1 MTDRRCRR
9 GRNRSWHTA
18 TVSEIVRV
26 TAADIASAEQLLEP
40 VMRRTPVVASR
51 ILSDLTGHEVRLKCE
66 NLQRTGSFK
75 PRGAYNRIARLDAE
89 QRARGVVAAS
99 AGNHAQGVAWAASQ
113 VGIESTVFMPV
124 GASLPKLM
132 ATKAYGATVHLVGNT
147 VDEALVSAREFADRT
162 GATLIHPFD
171 HLDIV
176 AGQAT
181 LGTELLQQMP
191 EVGTVVIPTGGGG
204 LLAGVAAAVKLTKPG
219 IRIVGVQAEGAA
231 AWPASLKAGHPIAL
245 DAMSTMA
252 DGIAVG
258 LPGSVP
264 FDHVQGWVDEIVTVS
279 EDALSRALVLCIERA
294 KLIVEPAGAAAV
306 AALMTHSAA
315 DIGLTGPVCAV
326 LSGGNIDPLLLTHVI
341 THGLRAG
348 GRYLAVRVIISDKPG
363 GLTGVLEVVRDAG
376 ASVVDVVHSRT
387 GGRLGL
393 EEVDVMLTVETRG
406 PDHREAVLEA
416 LGAAG
421 YSVQVES

>member
-1 MTDRRCRR
+1 
-9 GRNRSWHTA
+9 
-18 TVSEIVRV
+18 
-26 TAADIASAEQLLEP
+26 
-40 VMRRTPVVASR
+40 MRRTPVVASR

-89 QRARGVVAAS
+89 QRAHGVVAAS

-124 GASLPKLM
+124 GVSLPKLV
-132 ATKAYGATVHLVGNT
+132 ATKAYGATVHLVGST
-147 VDEALVSAREFADRT
+147 VDEALTSAREFADRT

-191 EVGTVVIPTGGGG
+191 DVGTIVIPTGGGG
-204 LLAGVAAAVKLTKPG
+204 LLAGVAAAVKLTKPDV
-219 IRIVGVQAEGAA
+219 RVVGVQAEGAA

-245 DAMSTMA
+245 TSMSTMA

-264 FDHVQGWVDEIVTVS
+264 FDHVQGWVDDIVTVS

-306 AALMTHSAA
+306 AALMTHSAEQL
-315 DIGLTGPVCAV
+315 GLTGSVCAV

-348 GRYLAVRVIISDKPG
+348 GRYLAVRVTISDRPG
-363 GLTGVLEVVRDAG
+363 GLTGVLGVVRDAG

-406 PDHREAVLEA
+406 PDHRGSVLEA

-421 YSVQVES
+421 YAVHVEN

>member
-1 MTDRRCRR
+1 MTA
-9 GRNRSWHTA
+9 S
-18 TVSEIVRV
+18 
-26 TAADIASAEQLLEP
+26 DITSAEELLAP

-75 PRGAYNRIARLDAE
+75 PRGAYNRIARLDAD

-113 VGIESTVFMPV
+113 VGITSTVFMPV
-124 GASLPKLM
+124 GVSLPKLV

-147 VDEALVSAREFADRT
+147 VDEALKSAREFAETT

-191 EVGTVVIPTGGGG
+191 DVGTIVIPTGGGG
-204 LLAGVAAAVKLTKPG
+204 LLAGVAAAVKLTKPD

-245 DAMSTMA
+245 TSMSTMA
-252 DGIAVG
+252 DGIAIG
-258 LPGSVP
+258 LPGTVP
-264 FDHVQGWVDEIVTVS
+264 FDHVQGWVDEVVTVS

-306 AALMTHSAA
+306 AALMTHSAE
-315 DIGLTGPVCAV
+315 DLGLTGSVCAI

-348 GRYLAVRVIISDKPG
+348 GRYLAVRVTISDKPG
-363 GLTGVLEVVRDAG
+363 GLTGVLGVVRDAG

-406 PDHREAVLEA
+406 PDHRASVLGA

-421 YSVQVES
+421 YAVQVEN

>member
-1 MTDRRCRR
+1 
-9 GRNRSWHTA
+9 
-18 TVSEIVRV
+18 
-26 TAADIASAEQLLEP
+26 
-40 VMRRTPVVASR
+40 MRRTPVVASR

-75 PRGAYNRIARLDAE
+75 PRGAYNRIAKLDAE
-89 QRARGVVAAS
+89 QRAHGVVAAS

-124 GASLPKLM
+124 GVSLPKLV

-147 VDEALVSAREFADRT
+147 VDEALKSAREFAERT

-191 EVGTVVIPTGGGG
+191 DVGTIVIPTGGGG
-204 LLAGVAAAVKLTKPG
+204 LLAGVAAAVKLTKPD

-245 DAMSTMA
+245 KSMSTMA
-252 DGIAVG
+252 DGIAIG

-264 FDHVQGWVDEIVTVS
+264 FDHVQGLVDDVVTVS

-306 AALMTHSAA
+306 AALMTHSA
-315 DIGLTGPVCAV
+315 DELGLTGSVCAI

-348 GRYLAVRVIISDKPG
+348 GRYLAVRVTISDRPG
-363 GLTGVLEVVRDAG
+363 GLTGVLGVVRDAG

-406 PDHREAVLEA
+406 PDHRGSVLDA

-421 YSVQVES
+421 YAVSVEN

>member
-1 MTDRRCRR
+1 MTA
-9 GRNRSWHTA
+9 S
-18 TVSEIVRV
+18 
-26 TAADIASAEQLLEP
+26 DIASAEELLEP

-113 VGIESTVFMPV
+113 VGIDSTVFMPV
-124 GASLPKLM
+124 GVSLPKLV

-147 VDEALVSAREFADRT
+147 VDEALKSAREFAERT

-191 EVGTVVIPTGGGG
+191 DVGTIVIPTGGGG

-245 DAMSTMA
+245 TSMSTMA
-252 DGIAVG
+252 DGIAIG

-264 FDHVQGWVDEIVTVS
+264 FDHVQGWVDDVVTVS

-306 AALMTHSAA
+306 AALMTHSA
-315 DIGLTGPVCAV
+315 DELGLTDSVCAV

-348 GRYLAVRVIISDKPG
+348 GRYLAVRVTISDKPG
-363 GLTGVLEVVRDAG
+363 GLTGVLGVVRDAG

-406 PDHREAVLEA
+406 PDHRGSVLDA

-421 YSVQVES
+421 YAVHVEN

>member
-1 MTDRRCRR
+1 MTA
-9 GRNRSWHTA
+9 S
-18 TVSEIVRV
+18 
-26 TAADIASAEQLLEP
+26 DIASAEELLEP

-89 QRARGVVAAS
+89 QRAHGVVAAS

-113 VGIESTVFMPV
+113 VGITSTVFMPV
-124 GASLPKLM
+124 GVSLPKLV

-147 VDEALVSAREFADRT
+147 VDEALKSAREFAERT

-191 EVGTVVIPTGGGG
+191 DVGTIVVPTGGGG
-204 LLAGVAAAVKLTKPG
+204 LLAGVAAAVKLSKPD

-245 DAMSTMA
+245 ESMSTMA
-252 DGIAVG
+252 DGIAIG

-264 FDHVQGWVDEIVTVS
+264 FDHVQGWVDDVVTVS

-306 AALMTHSAA
+306 AALMTHSAEEL
-315 DIGLTGPVCAV
+315 GLTGSVCAI

-348 GRYLAVRVIISDKPG
+348 GRYLAVRVTISDRPG
-363 GLTGVLEVVRDAG
+363 GLTGVLGVVRDAG

-406 PDHREAVLEA
+406 PDHRGSVLDA

-421 YSVQVES
+421 YAVHVEN

>member
-1 MTDRRCRR
+1 MTA
-9 GRNRSWHTA
+9 S
-18 TVSEIVRV
+18 
-26 TAADIASAEQLLEP
+26 DIASAEELLEP

-113 VGIESTVFMPV
+113 VGIDSTVFMPV
-124 GASLPKLM
+124 GVSLPKLV
-132 ATKAYGATVHLVGNT
+132 ATKAYGATVHLVGKT
-147 VDEALVSAREFADRT
+147 VDEALKSAREFAERT

-191 EVGTVVIPTGGGG
+191 DVGTIVIPTGGGG

-245 DAMSTMA
+245 TSMSTMA
-252 DGIAVG
+252 DGIAIG

-264 FDHVQGWVDEIVTVS
+264 FDHVQGWVDDVVTVS

-306 AALMTHSAA
+306 AALMTHSA
-315 DIGLTGPVCAV
+315 DELGLTGSVCAV

-348 GRYLAVRVIISDKPG
+348 GRYLAVRVTISDKPG
-363 GLTGVLEVVRDAG
+363 GLTGVLGVVRDAG

-406 PDHREAVLEA
+406 PDHRGSVLDA

-421 YSVQVES
+421 YAVHVEN

>member
-1 MTDRRCRR
+1 
-9 GRNRSWHTA
+9 
-18 TVSEIVRV
+18 
-26 TAADIASAEQLLEP
+26 
-40 VMRRTPVVASR
+40 MRRTPVVASR

-75 PRGAYNRIARLDAE
+75 PRGAYNRIARLDGE

-113 VGIESTVFMPV
+113 VGIDSTVFMPV
-124 GASLPKLM
+124 GVSLPKLV

-147 VDEALVSAREFADRT
+147 VDEALKSAREFAERT

-191 EVGTVVIPTGGGG
+191 DVGTIVIPTGGGG

-245 DAMSTMA
+245 TSMSTMA
-252 DGIAVG
+252 DGIAIG

-264 FDHVQGWVDEIVTVS
+264 FDHVQAWVDDVVTVS

-306 AALMTHSAA
+306 AALMTHSA
-315 DIGLTGPVCAV
+315 DELGLTGSVCAV

-348 GRYLAVRVIISDKPG
+348 GRYLAVRVTISDKPG
-363 GLTGVLEVVRDAG
+363 GLTGVLGVVRDAG

-406 PDHREAVLEA
+406 PDHRGSVLDA

-421 YSVQVES
+421 YAVHVEN

>member
-1 MTDRRCRR
+1 
-9 GRNRSWHTA
+9 
-18 TVSEIVRV
+18 
-26 TAADIASAEQLLEP
+26 
-40 VMRRTPVVASR
+40 MRRTPVVASR

-124 GASLPKLM
+124 GVSLPKLV

-147 VDEALVSAREFADRT
+147 VDEALMSAREFADTT

-191 EVGTVVIPTGGGG
+191 DVGTIVIPTGGGG
-204 LLAGVAAAVKLTKPG
+204 LLAGVAAAVRLTKPG
-219 IRIVGVQAEGAA
+219 IRIIGVQAEGAA

-245 DAMSTMA
+245 KSMSTMA
-252 DGIAVG
+252 DGIAIG
-258 LPGSVP
+258 LPGAVP
-264 FDHVQGWVDEIVTVS
+264 FDHVQGWVDDIVTVS

-306 AALMTHSAA
+306 AALMTHSAEEL
-315 DIGLTGPVCAV
+315 GLTGSVCAV

-348 GRYLAVRVIISDKPG
+348 GRYLAVRVTISDKPG
-363 GLTGVLEVVRDAG
+363 GLTGVLGVVRDAG

-406 PDHREAVLEA
+406 PDHRGTVLDA

-421 YSVQVES
+421 YAVQVES